1 MRRGLLGAFLLV
13 SALAFTAH
21 AHADDVRPRGPV
33 PPAPI
38 DGIAAIVDDVTIYRS
53 DVALRIK
60 RLESTLSRDPSER
73 RKQLAELARGM
84 VGRLVD
90 ETLITKDAAAL
101 KLEVESS
108 EVGTAIDTVAAANKM
123 DRKRLE
129 AEVLLA
135 GFSPAEY
142 KEEIRRQILEQKWL
156 VSRAM
161 HQIDRRKLSD
171 PAALEEAVERQRRIL
186 LSELRSRAYIEIR

>member
-1 MRRGLLGAFLLV
+1 MRRGLLGALLLV
-13 SALAFTAH
+13 SALTFNAR
-21 AHADDVRPRGPV
+21 ADDVRPRGPV

-53 DVALRIK
+53 DVAARIK

-73 RKQLAELARGM
+73 RKQLSELARGM

-108 EVGTAIDTVAAANKM
+108 EVVDAIDTVAATNKI
-123 DRKRLE
+123 DRKQL
-129 AEVLLA
+129 AADVALA
-135 GFSPAEY
+135 GYSPAEY
-142 KEEIRRQILEQKWL
+142 KEEIRRQLLEQKWL
-156 VSRAM
+156 VWRAM
-161 HQIDRRKLSD
+161 NKIDRRRFSD
-171 PAALEEAVERQRRIL
+171 PAALKEAVERQRRLL

>member
-1 MRRGLLGAFLLV
+1 MRRGLLGALLLV
-13 SALAFTAH
+13 SALTFNAR
-21 AHADDVRPRGPV
+21 ADDVRPRGPV

-53 DVALRIK
+53 DVAARIK

-108 EVGTAIDTVAAANKM
+108 EVVDAIDTVAAANKM
-123 DRKRLE
+123 DRKQL
-129 AEVLLA
+129 AADVALA
-135 GFSPAEY
+135 GYSPAEY
-142 KEEIRRQILEQKWL
+142 REEIRRQLLEQKWL
-156 VSRAM
+156 VWGAM
-161 HQIDRRKLSD
+161 NKIDRRRFSD
-171 PAALEEAVERQRRIL
+171 PAALKEAVERQRRIL
-186 LSELRSRAYIEIR
+186 LNELRSRAYIEIR

>member
-13 SALAFTAH
+13 SALAFN

-53 DVALRIK
+53 DVAARIK

-101 KLEVESS
+101 MLEVKSS
-108 EVGTAIDTVAAANKM
+108 EVVDAINTAAAANKM
-123 DRKRLE
+123 DRKRL
-129 AEVLLA
+129 AADVALA
-135 GFSPAEY
+135 GYSPAEY
-142 KEEIRRQILEQKWL
+142 KEEIHRQLLEQKWL
-156 VSRAM
+156 VWRAM
-161 HQIDRRKLSD
+161 NKIDRRKLSD